1 MDLKDSFAKFLSMNA
16 DYTQALT
23 SFGTALREAR
33 LDSGQSQEALALKV
47 GLDRTYVSA
56 TERGRKNP
64 TLVSMLRLCEGLDIT
79 ISELLAGVR

>member
-1 MDLKDSFAKFLSMNA
+1 MNA
-16 DYTQALT
+16 DYTPALT
-23 SFGTALREAR
+23 SFGKALREAR